1 MRKFLISTL
10 LLSTVMVAAPAS
22 AQVNRGYGHQGQNIE
37 RQLDQLERQ
46 IDNMRDRRLI
56 SRNEAIRLSRQ
67 AEQIDRLHDRYRRN
81 GLTQREHWDLQNR
94 VQNLRQQVQ
103 AERRE
108 GRYDRRDDRRDDRR
122 YR

>member
-1 MRKFLISTL
+1 MRKFLISAM
-10 LLSTVMVAAPAS
+10 LLSTVAVATPAA
-22 AQVNRGYGHQGQNIE
+22 AQYNRGYGHQGQNIE
-37 RQLDQLERQ
+37 RQLDQLEQR
-46 IDNMRDRRLI
+46 IDQLRDSRLI
-56 SRNEAIRLSRQ
+56 SNNEARRLSRQ

-108 GRYDRRDDRRDDRR
+108 GRDDRRDDRR